1 MCEKATKFEKTL
13 SYFWQEHRV
22 LCVQQLTCQKVD
34 DDFSKQ
40 MWSSRIIQNLPGK
53 IKKIINVDPRF
64 IPDYRFVLL
73 IIYLSYLHA
82 WNSKSVFI
90 IAYTSV

>member
-1 MCEKATKFEKTL
+1 MVKFGFSEKTTKFEENL
-13 SYFWQEHRV
+13 CCV
-22 LCVQQLTCQKVD
+22 LCAQQRTCQKID